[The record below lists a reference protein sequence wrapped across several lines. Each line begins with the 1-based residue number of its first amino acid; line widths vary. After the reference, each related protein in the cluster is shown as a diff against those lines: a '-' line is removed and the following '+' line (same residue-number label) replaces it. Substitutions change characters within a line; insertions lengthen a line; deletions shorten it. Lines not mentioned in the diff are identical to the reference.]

1 MNTRI
6 QTQGILI
13 FLWLLLSILLSGCG
27 KEQNQGPAL
36 QDIPLYPNATIG
48 ETMQA
53 SMLGMMGGSLAQY
66 STTDSYDEVMTFY
79 NDSLTPY
86 DPEVMPHSSEL
97 GRQAALSIKRGN
109 GLVTISVQEF
119 TEENTVA
126 ITFME
131 VAH

>member
-13 FLWLLLSILLSGCG
+13 LLWLLLAIVLSGCG

-66 STTDSYDEVMTFY
+66 STTDSYDEVLSFY
-79 NDSLTPY
+79 NESLATHN
-86 DPEVMPHSSEL
+86 PEVMSHSSDL
-97 GRQAALSIKRGN
+97 GRQAALSIRKEN
-109 GLVTISVQEF
+109 GMVTVSVQEF